1 MEKKTKFIEIRTAD
15 GKPIISFQIF
25 EKEVEQKRDTPS
37 EKETGA
43 KEEKSQRT
51 NHDDNEPLMTDAQKR
66 YLFRLLAGQGFE
78 GETAHTELM
87 KRFGVNSLKKVSK
100 LEASQ
105 QIERLLQEQKEKRQ
119 EEAPEERGG
128 APW

>member
-1 MEKKTKFIEIRTAD
+1 MEKKIKLIEIRTAD
-15 GKPIISFQIF
+15 GKPIISFQIS
-25 EKEVEQKRDTPS
+25 EKEVEQ
-37 EKETGA
+37 EKEIPLKKEAGA
-43 KEEKSQRT
+43 KEEKSQKA

-66 YLFRLLAGQGFE
+66 YLFRLLAGQGLE
-78 GETAHTELM
+78 GEAAHTELM
-87 KRFGVNSLKKVSK
+87 KKIGVNSLKKVSK